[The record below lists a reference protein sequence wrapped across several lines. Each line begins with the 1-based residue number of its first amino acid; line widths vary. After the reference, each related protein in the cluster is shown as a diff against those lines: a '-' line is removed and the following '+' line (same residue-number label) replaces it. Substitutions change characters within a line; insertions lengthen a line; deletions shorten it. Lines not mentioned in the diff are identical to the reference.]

1 MSRLLIEIFY
11 INEKNK
17 INYNLNALTILNT
30 MLGYLTKKGK
40 KGLSFYFFI
49 SLLVFLKKGNKEKP
63 IKEIYKY
70 INKIKPSI
78 LLYNKRKG
86 TLLFE
91 LPRFLSIEKSLK
103 KSIEWFIKLPK
114 KRKKK
119 MLEMLYTELINIKD
133 DKGEVLK
140 KRETI
145 ILKAEENKPFYYL
158 LKKRKK

>member
-1 MSRLLIEIFY
+1 MSRLILDVFY
-11 INEKNK
+11 TEEKDK
-17 INYNLNALTILNT
+17 INYNINKLKILNII
-30 MLGYLTKKGK
+30 LGYLTKRGK

-49 SLLVFLKKGNKEKP
+49 NILIFLKKGNKEKP
-63 IKEIYKY
+63 IEEIYKY
-70 INKIKPSI
+70 INKVKPSI

-119 MLEMLYTELINIKD
+119 MLEMLYIEITNIKD

-145 ILKAEENKPFYYL
+145 ILKAEENKPFFYL